1 MTETDIND
9 INFNYGDGNSY
20 TFESFASILSPLFM
34 HGGTIMKVP
43 YSNRANTYLL

>member
-9 INFNYGDGNSY
+9 INL
-20 TFESFASILSPLFM
+20 TMVMVTAIHFESFASILSPLFM